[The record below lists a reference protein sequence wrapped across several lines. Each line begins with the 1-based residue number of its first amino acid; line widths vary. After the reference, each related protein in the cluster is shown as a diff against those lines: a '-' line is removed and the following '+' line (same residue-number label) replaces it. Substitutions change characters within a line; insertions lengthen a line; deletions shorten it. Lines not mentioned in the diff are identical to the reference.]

1 MNEYKILKDRQQE
14 EFNNFPLG
22 FAFNQSQFEE
32 MFKKWGLNANSKKDI
47 EKVAHLY
54 AGAYI
59 RKCDV
64 PAYIEMTNKH
74 DKELKDAIAAD
85 TTGEGFTFQMFLYE
99 LDNHEFGYTGDTS
112 DTLDALGYTAD
123 EVLNNP
129 LLKRGLE
136 KAVTLIMKREQ

>member
-1 MNEYKILKDRQQE
+1 MNEYRILKDRQQE

-22 FAFNQSQFEE
+22 FAFSKSQFEE

-59 RKCDV
+59 RKSDV
-64 PAYIEMTNKH
+64 PAYIEMANKH

-85 TTGEGFTFQMFLYE
+85 TTGEGFIFQMFLYE